1 MALCLGALA
10 AFNGRLRMSLRLA
23 LVGLFHLMLSWTTE
37 VGAAKLAHLPPQGCP
52 PALQIPSMERLE
64 EARDQ
69 ARNRGFL
76 WRVYKGGRVSYLYGS
91 LHVGKLAWAFPGPRI
106 QEALRHTDVLA
117 LELDVQDPDIVESLQ
132 REFLARPPSSQL
144 EAGLAE
150 RLQRQ
155 IDKACLPDE
164 AKKSLADTY
173 SPEMVLTTLGV
184 TAARAEGLEAAYAAD
199 LAIGVWARQHRKQVF
214 SLESAAVQVALL
226 HAPNPEGMIAGLQM
240 GLGGLEN
247 HSAQRRIRHLADLW
261 ADSRFDDLMRYSD
274 WCECMQNPQQ
284 RAQMKRMLDD
294 RNVGM
299 AEKIDKLHVGGK
311 RVFVAVGSLHM
322 AGPMG
327 LPSLLSKR
335 GYRVQ
340 RVEFYAPQQA
350 RRSAL

>member
-1 MALCLGALA
+1 MKI
-10 AFNGRLRMSLRLA
+10 RLA
-23 LVGLFHLMLSWTTE
+23 LVGLFQLMLSWTTE

-52 PALQIPSMERLE
+52 PALQIPSMARME

-69 ARNRGFL
+69 AKDRGFL
-76 WRVYKGGRVSYLYGS
+76 WRVYKAGRVSYLYGS

-106 QEALRHTDVLA
+106 QEALSQSDALA
-117 LELDVQDPDIVESLQ
+117 LELDLQDPDVFESLQ
-132 REFLARPPSSQL
+132 REYLARPPSSDL
-144 EAGLAE
+144 GGELAE

-155 IDKACLPDE
+155 IDEACLPDE
-164 AKKSLADTY
+164 AKKNLADTY
-173 SPEMVLTTLGV
+173 SPAMVLTTLGM
-184 TAARAEGLEAAYAAD
+184 TAARAEGLDAAYAAD
-199 LAIGVWARQHRKQVF
+199 LAIGVWARQHKKQIF
-214 SLESAAVQVALL
+214 SLESPAVQVSLV
-226 HAPNPEGMIAGLQM
+226 HAPNQEDMIEGLHMS
-240 GLGGLEN
+240 LGGLEN

-261 ADSRFDDLMRYSD
+261 SESRFDDLMRYSD

-294 RNVGM
+294 RNVEM
-299 AEKIDKLHVGGK
+299 AEKIDQLHVGGK

-340 RVEFYAPQQA
+340 RVEFFAPQIA
-350 RRSAL
+350 RRSGP